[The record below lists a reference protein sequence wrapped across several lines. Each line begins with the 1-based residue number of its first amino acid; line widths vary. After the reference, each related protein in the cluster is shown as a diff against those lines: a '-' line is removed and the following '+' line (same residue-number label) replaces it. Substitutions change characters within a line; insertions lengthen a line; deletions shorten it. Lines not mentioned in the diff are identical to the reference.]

1 VAAGAAGDLA
11 FCAGGILAT
20 LGAYGVLQERLM
32 QRPYGARGELFAFP
46 TFLILCNR
54 ALTVLAAGAGLVC
67 SGQPL
72 EGRAPEGA
80 YAGVAAC
87 NCTATYS
94 QFALLRWLSFVAAT
108 LAKSARPVAVML
120 WGIALRSAA
129 FGAGDWAAAGVAL
142 GGSLLFG
149 LSGELLA
156 PGAAE
161 AAGTAAAAPLLGG
174 PLLLAG
180 LAIAAYL
187 GFDGLT
193 STLQERL
200 FREHKQPPL
209 AVALHTGRWA
219 LLFALVAGLA
229 SGELPGALAFA
240 RRHPVLLR
248 DVALLSSSV
257 ASSQYFILRTIRTH
271 GALTFAFV
279 MTTRQAVSVGLSWLV
294 FPKAVSPGQFFGV
307 GICFAGLYTRW
318 YLQAR
323 RSRRLRVAQSLP
335 PADADDLPLPIGR
348 KG

>member
-1 VAAGAAGDLA
+1 
-11 FCAGGILAT
+11 
-20 LGAYGVLQERLM
+20 VLQERLM

-54 ALTVLAAGAGLVC
+54 ALTALAAGAGLIC

-72 EGRAPEGA
+72 RARAPRGG

-87 NCTATYS
+87 NCVATYS

-108 LAKSARPVAVML
+108 LAKSGRPVAVML
-120 WGIALRSAA
+120 WGIMLRGAA
-129 FGAGDWAAAGVAL
+129 FGLGDWGAAAVAL

-161 AAGTAAAAPLLGG
+161 AAKKAAAGDGGGGAPATPFGG
-174 PLLLAG
+174 PLLLAA

-200 FREHKQPPL
+200 FREHEQPPL
-209 AVALHTGRWA
+209 AMALHTGRWA

-240 RRHPVLLR
+240 QRHPALLR

-257 ASSQYFILRTIRTH
+257 ASSQYFILRTIRNH

-294 FPKAVSPGQFFGV
+294 FPKAVTPGQFFGV

-323 RSRRLRVAQSLP
+323 SSRRLRVAQGLP
-335 PADADDLPLPIGR
+335 PATADRLPSPVGR